1 MATLKLYRVTY
12 TSSIDDG
19 CPTFSCRIRAYD
31 REHLEDKFF
40 SNPDDLDWKI
50 LSVTRVKEEG

>member
-1 MATLKLYRVTY
+1 MTMKRYRVTY
-12 TSSIDDG
+12 TNSIDDG
-19 CPTFSCRIRAYD
+19 CPNFSCVIRAYD

-50 LSVTRVKEEG
+50 LKVERLKEEV

>member
-1 MATLKLYRVTY
+1 MKRYRVTY

-19 CPTFSCRIRAYD
+19 CPTFSCVLRAHD
-31 REHLEDKFF
+31 RDHLEDKFF

-50 LSVTRVKEEG
+50 LKVERLKEEG